1 MTSAAQSPP
10 PGTRPEG
17 ASTEH
22 EARQFVRRMF
32 GEIAVRYDLL
42 NHLLSGNLDR
52 LWRRRAA
59 AAFDHIL
66 RRPHARV
73 LDLCCGT
80 GDLALALKRRA
91 THSCSPGA
99 LVFAG
104 DFSHPMLVRAVEK
117 SHTANCA
124 RAAEIAW
131 LEADA
136 LSPPF
141 APGSF
146 DLITIAWGFRNLI
159 NYEAGLQEFFRL
171 LRPGG
176 ELGILDCAE
185 PRGLIFGSLFRFY
198 FRKVV
203 PRVGGAISRNTS
215 AYAYLPASV
224 QKFPAPDA
232 LARMMSDAGFVGV
245 GYQLWTAGSIALHTG
260 KRPALQD
267 AGPATAGRRGEPWP
281 DIPA

>member
-1 MTSAAQSPP
+1 MSAATQSPL
-10 PGTRPEG
+10 PGTRPQG
-17 ASTEH
+17 ASTEQ
-22 EARQFVRRMF
+22 EARQYVRRMF
-32 GEIAVRYDLL
+32 GDIAGRYDLL
-42 NHLLSGNLDR
+42 NHLLSGNFDR

-80 GDLALALKRRA
+80 GDLAMALKRRA

-99 LVFAG
+99 VVFAS
-104 DFSHPMLVRAVEK
+104 DFSHPMLLRAVEK
-117 SHTANCA
+117 SRTATAA

-136 LSPPF
+136 LNPPF
-141 APGSF
+141 ASASF

-159 NYEAGLQEFFRL
+159 NYESGLGEFFRL

-176 ELGILDCAE
+176 ELGILECTE
-185 PRGLIFGSLFRFY
+185 PRGLLFGSLFRFY
-198 FRKVV
+198 FRNVV
-203 PRVGGAISRNTS
+203 PKVGGALSGSTS

-232 LARMMSDAGFVGV
+232 LARMMCDAGFVGV
-245 GYQLWTAGSIALHTG
+245 GYRLWTGGSIALHTG
-260 KRPALQD
+260 KRPA
-267 AGPATAGRRGEPWP
+267 P
-281 DIPA
+281 